1 MLKQDQLVLL
11 PCHEAIGKVIFVN
24 EEKAVIRVEKQEE
37 TYDVILTSDGLLPH
51 TSISLVEMLHFKP
64 GETIV
69 IKPESNKNLIMIAEV
84 KEINVIKI
92 DNNSAEVRLKVTDS
106 DGEIYSYPLE
116 KCYKLFTLKK
126 EVDKAF
132 RRNDKFVENV

>member
-24 EEKAVIRVEKQEE
+24 EEKAVIRVEKQDE
-37 TYDVILTSDGLLPH
+37 TYDVILTPEGLLPH
-51 TSISLVEMLHFKP
+51 TTVSLIEMLRFKP

-69 IKPESNKNLIMIAEV
+69 VKPESNKHLIMIAE
-84 KEINVIKI
+84 INVIKV
-92 DNNSAEVRLKVTDS
+92 NTNSAEVRLKVTDS
-106 DGEIYSYPLE
+106 EGEIYSYPLE

-126 EVDKAF
+126 EIDKAF
-132 RRNDKFVENV
+132 RRNDKFVEDA